1 MAGRKMEARI
11 TEFEADKKLTLKF
24 TAGPVKGSRVTYSL
38 EPVGGDTRLTRD
50 LDMKLSGLWRLMGPI
65 LSRREV
71 RDREAGVTNIKQI
84 LEAQT
89 DVGTSPLRR

>member
-11 TEFEADKKLTLKF
+11 TEFEAEKKLTLKF
-24 TAGPVKGSRVTYSL
+24 TAGPVKGSTLTYSL

-71 RDREAGVTNIKQI
+71 GDREAGVANIKHI
-84 LEAQT
+84 IEAQT
-89 DVGTSPLRR
+89 DAGTSPLRR